1 MVSSVEWRDA
11 SLVVS
16 LIMNIAS
23 VGLSG
28 ACVYLRHEYP
38 IGSLIMAFVS
48 GMMIVVSSQYSI
60 GIEQN
65 ETEAEQKLQDS

>member
-1 MVSSVEWRDA
+1 MVSSVGWRDA

-16 LIMNIAS
+16 LIMNVAS

-60 GIEQN
+60 GIKEDKTETDEQ
-65 ETEAEQKLQDS
+65 LQDS

>member
-1 MVSSVEWRDA
+1 MVSSVGWRNA
-11 SLVVS
+11 PLAVN

-38 IGSLIMAFVS
+38 IGSLIMAFAS

-60 GIEQN
+60 GIKEDKTETDEQ
-65 ETEAEQKLQDS
+65 LQDS